1 MLKNWIY
8 LLAIKVAGLFHSIS
22 SSEVKAAIDL
32 VIEAQKRF
40 FPGAQKLAFVAEALG
55 KITSGIAHPDG
66 APTNKL
72 HLLVSIAIDLAE
84 QFGLM
89 PAPIAPPPS
98 APPAD
103 PAAH

>member
-1 MLKNWIY
+1 MIKNWIY
-8 LLAIKVAGLFHSIS
+8 LLAVKVAALFHSIS
-22 SSEVKAAIDL
+22 SAEVKAALDL

-40 FPGAQKLAFVAEALG
+40 FSGSEKLAFVAAALA
-55 KITSGIAHPDG
+55 KISSGINHPDG